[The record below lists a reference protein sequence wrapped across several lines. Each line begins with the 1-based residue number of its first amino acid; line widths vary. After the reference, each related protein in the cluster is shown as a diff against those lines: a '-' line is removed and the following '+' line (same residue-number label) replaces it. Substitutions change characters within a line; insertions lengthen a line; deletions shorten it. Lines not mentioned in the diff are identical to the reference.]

1 MDNIDLFHDFGFDID
16 EFGENE
22 LLLRAVPTFD
32 FRDNITNIF
41 MNLISDIKNDVD
53 IKDLRERVIV
63 SMSCK
68 GAIKAGQKMDLE
80 EMKVFVD
87 RLHEVGKYTCPHGRP
102 IIINISKDE
111 LDKMFGRKG

>member
-1 MDNIDLFHDFGFDID
+1 
-16 EFGENE
+16 
-22 LLLRAVPTFD
+22 
-32 FRDNITNIF
+32 

-68 GAIKAGQKMDLE
+68 GAIKAGQKMDWE

-111 LDKMFGRKG
+111 LDKMFGRKGWFFYHFFFLCL